1 MKKILLILLLLQF
14 YSCSDEKTPVKTN
27 KQVKTGNVKID
38 LWTDVKTAEDSL
50 YSKKSANKAKNIHY
64 MSYFSK
70 LTEFYT
76 QFPSD
81 PKADSCLFAICATE
95 TGFPIGHSKHIAL
108 QEQYGDTLLLKYP
121 KSKFRIMTI
130 QNLIYLHDQAI
141 KNRNTKK
148 LDYYYNLIL
157 NDSLTSKEEK
167 EEIKIRLKTIDKPID
182 FTKK

>member
-1 MKKILLILLLLQF
+1 MKKTLLMLLLLQL
-14 YSCSDEKTPVKTN
+14 YSCSDEKKPDKTN

-38 LWTDVKTAEDSL
+38 LWADVKTAEDSL
-50 YSKKSANKAKNIHY
+50 YGKKRTNKAKNIHY
-64 MSYFSK
+64 LAYFSK
-70 LTEFYT
+70 LTEFYR

-95 TGFPIGHSKHIAL
+95 TGFPIGHSKHIAM

-130 QNLIYLHDQAI
+130 QNLIYLNDQAI
-141 KNRNTKK
+141 KNRNIKK
-148 LDYYYNLIL
+148 LDYYYNLLL
-157 NDSLTSKEEK
+157 NDSLISKQEK
-167 EEIKIRLKTIDKPID
+167 EDIKVRLKTIDQPID